1 MLPKK
6 RGDTWVYPKSADVLA
21 AARLRPLAQSIVRCR
36 RTVLAAIGERPI
48 LAECRGAER
57 QRGSPSRQYWWEQEF
72 ELDAEDERDA
82 GAPIGLCPGET
93 WAGADGH
100 GALRRR
106 QRRELDE
113 ELQGGP
119 AT

>member
-21 AARLRPLAQSIVRCR
+21 AARLRPLEFAITRRR
-36 RTVLAAIGERPI
+36 RTVLAAVGERPI
-48 LAECRGAER
+48 LAECRRAER
-57 QRGSPSRQYWWEQEF
+57 QWGSPSRQYWWEQEF
-72 ELDAEDERDA
+72 ELDAEDEGDVGDPVGLGPGATRA
-82 GAPIGLCPGET
+82 GV
-93 WAGADGH
+93 DGH

-113 ELQGGP
+113 ELQGKHL
-119 AT
+119 